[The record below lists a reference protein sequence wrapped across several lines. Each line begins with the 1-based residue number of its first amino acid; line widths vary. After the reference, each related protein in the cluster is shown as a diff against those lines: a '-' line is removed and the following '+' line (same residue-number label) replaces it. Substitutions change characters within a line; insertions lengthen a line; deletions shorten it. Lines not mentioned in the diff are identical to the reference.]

1 MLNLA
6 IKIQRFFEYD
16 IWHVSRQNLSKKKSI
31 FIFYLRVLVLSI
43 RGYIEDR
50 VGIRASALTFFTLLS
65 VIPTLAMGFGI
76 AQGFGV
82 KKILQNQLK
91 EGLEGHEEVFNYII
105 TFSDTMLENTKGGW
119 LAGIG
124 IVVLLWSVI
133 KVIWNIENSFNHIWQ
148 IKKPRKF
155 IRKLSDYVSLIVVAP
170 VILVL
175 SGSISIFISTQL
187 KKLSSESLVV
197 ESIGPA
203 IVFLINLSPFILI
216 WILLTLLYMVM
227 PNTNV
232 RFKSAFI
239 AAVIAG
245 SVFQLVQWGYIHFQV
260 GVSQYNAVYGSFAA
274 FPLFLIF
281 LQIAWLIVLFGAEI
295 SYSHQNVSNYEYEKD
310 IKNLSSYNTRLA
322 CLSVLHSIVIAFEK
336 GEKAKSVNCIVE
348 QFGVPLKL
356 VNQVVGKLVESGLIA
371 ETEINNQIVFL
382 PSYDIN
388 KMDLSYVLTK
398 LSDFGSGVIPFEKNE
413 PIKSFNRKLQLL
425 RKELKSSKQNI
436 LIKDV

>member
-16 IWHVSRQNLSKKKSI
+16 IWHVSRQNLSKQKSKL
-31 FIFYLRVLVLSI
+31 IFYLRVLVLSI
-43 RGYIEDR
+43 RGYVEDR

-65 VIPTLAMGFGI
+65 VVPALAMGFGI

-82 KKILQNQLK
+82 KVILQNQLK
-91 EGLEGHEEVFNYII
+91 DSLEDHEEVFNYILN
-105 TFSDTMLENTKGGW
+105 FANSMLDNTKGGW

-133 KVIWNIENSFNHIWQ
+133 KVIWNIESSFNHIWQ
-148 IKKPRKF
+148 VKKPRKF
-155 IRKLSDYVSLIVVAP
+155 IRKLSDYLSLIVVAP
-170 VILVL
+170 IMMVL
-175 SGSISIFISTQL
+175 SGSISIYISTQL
-187 KKLSSESLVV
+187 KRLSSESHLV

-203 IVFLINLSPFILI
+203 IIFLLNLSPFILI
-216 WILLTLLYMVM
+216 WTLLTLLYMVM

-239 AAVIAG
+239 AAIIAG
-245 SVFQLVQWGYIHFQV
+245 SVFQLVQWGYIHFQI

-295 SYSHQNVSNYEYEKD
+295 SYSHQNVGNYEYEKD
-310 IKNLSSYNTRLA
+310 IKNLSSYNIRLA
-322 CLSVLHSIVIAFEK
+322 CLAVLHSIVKAFEK
-336 GEKAKSVNCIVE
+336 GEKAKSVSCIVE
-348 QFGVPLKL
+348 NFGAPLKL
-356 VNQVVGKLVESGLIA
+356 VKQVTEKLIASGLIA
-371 ETEINNQIVFL
+371 ETEIDNQIVYL
-382 PSYDIN
+382 PSSDIH

-398 LSDFGSGVIPFEKNE
+398 LSDFGSGNIPFDKNE
-413 PIKSFNRKLQLL
+413 PIGNFNKKLQQL
-425 RKELKSSKQNI
+425 RKELKASKQNV

>member
-16 IWHVSRQNLSKKKSI
+16 IWHISRQNLSKRKSKLV
-31 FIFYLRVLVLSI
+31 FYLRVLVLSI
-43 RGYIEDR
+43 RGYLEDR

-91 EGLEGHEEVFNYII
+91 DSLEGHEEVFNYII
-105 TFSDTMLENTKGGW
+105 SFADSMLENTRGGW

-124 IVVLLWSVI
+124 IVLLLWSVI

-148 IKKPRKF
+148 VKKPRKF
-155 IRKLSDYVSLIVVAP
+155 IRKLSDYLSLIVLAP
-170 VILVL
+170 IMLVL

-187 KKLSSESLVV
+187 KKISGENLVFD
-197 ESIGPA
+197 SIGPA

-260 GVSQYNAVYGSFAA
+260 GVSQYNAIYGSFAA

-295 SYSHQNVSNYEYEKD
+295 SYAHQNVSSYEYEKD

-322 CLSVLHSIVIAFEK
+322 CLSVLQAIVIAFEK
-336 GEKAKSVNCIVE
+336 GEKAKSVTCIVA
-348 QFGVPLKL
+348 QFGAPIKL
-356 VNQVVGKLVESGLIA
+356 VKQVVDELVESGLIA
-371 ETEINNQIVFL
+371 ASEIDNQVVYL
-382 PSYDIN
+382 PSYDIH
-388 KMDLSYVLTK
+388 KMDLSYTLTK
-398 LSDFGSGVIPFEKNE
+398 LSDFGSGAIPFEKNE
-413 PIKSFNRKLQLL
+413 PAKRFNKKLQLL

-436 LIKDV
+436 LIKDI